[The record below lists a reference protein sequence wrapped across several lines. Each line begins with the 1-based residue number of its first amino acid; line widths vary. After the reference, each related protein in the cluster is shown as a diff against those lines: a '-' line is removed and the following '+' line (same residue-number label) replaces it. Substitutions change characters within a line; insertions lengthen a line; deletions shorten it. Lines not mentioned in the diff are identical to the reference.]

1 MNIIFI
7 NPLLRQV
14 GVLGLSFG
22 MIMASL
28 SIIGCG
34 PRAFV
39 RGDYDDVERENLL
52 TDQWSETDMQN
63 AVKALVDSAMSHRA
77 IAQAQTPPIV
87 MVTRLANNTSEHI
100 NTQSITDMITVELM
114 RSGKAQFVD
123 RTAREDV
130 AEEYE
135 YQASG
140 MMDEASRRGPG
151 QQISAD
157 YILNGRIESIVQQ
170 AGRDKTVYYKIT
182 LNMTNLAT
190 NLIVWTDHKE
200 IRKVFRQRRVG
211 L

>member
-1 MNIIFI
+1 MLRKLWT
-7 NPLLRQV
+7 LLFATGFV
-14 GVLGLSFG
+14 FS
-22 MIMASL
+22 SL
-28 SIIGCG
+28 HILGCG

-77 IAQAQTPPIV
+77 IASAQKPPIV

-114 RSGKAQFVD
+114 RSGQVQFVD
-123 RTAREDV
+123 RSAREDL

-135 YQASG
+135 YQAE
-140 MMDEASRRGPG
+140 MMDESTRRRAG